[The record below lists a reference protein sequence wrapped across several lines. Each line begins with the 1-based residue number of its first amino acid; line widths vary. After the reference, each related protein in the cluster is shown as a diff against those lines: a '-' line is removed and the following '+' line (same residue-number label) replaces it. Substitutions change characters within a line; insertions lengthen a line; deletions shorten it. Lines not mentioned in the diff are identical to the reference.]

1 MGEVSWWTIPMQ
13 SLSILVLDLLWGQKH
28 SETHRITHIHTQ
40 TRLIA
45 KPMLLQLASVINS
58 SSRNIMGS
66 PGVLLMWITRIRPRC
81 VQTIPK
87 FVGVDFSFLFLVE
100 NAKHV
105 AKFLLVFVVLHLLA
119 DDAAELVEQDVPG
132 TYTQAVNKDKNS
144 C

>member
-1 MGEVSWWTIPMQ
+1 
-13 SLSILVLDLLWGQKH
+13 
-28 SETHRITHIHTQ
+28 
-40 TRLIA
+40 
-45 KPMLLQLASVINS
+45 
-58 SSRNIMGS
+58 
-66 PGVLLMWITRIRPRC
+66 MWITRIRPRC